1 MGQSPGAW
9 WGIRR
14 SFTKVWV
21 AQVSQVSGCLST
33 LVQRRRATQLIIYE
47 ATPGHVGGV
56 CGPVIGEQG
65 GHLCVSSK
73 FPGGWFF
80 AASRCQEQREGKFLK
95 EGPGSGE
102 LDIVNTQDSVTLVI
116 CPSRQGPVLEELK
129 MRLTPM
135 QKEYKPSIAFSSSV
149 RESVRGRS

>member
-1 MGQSPGAW
+1 MGSSGEPGERVFVYV
-9 WGIRR
+9 GP
-14 SFTKVWV
+14 
-21 AQVSQVSGCLST
+21 
-33 LVQRRRATQLIIYE
+33 E
-47 ATPGHVGGV
+47 ATGNSANHLRGHTWACGCV